1 MWNPF
6 ALDSVRLFTPIS
18 SLGVFYIIYSSMRTI
33 TTVGGQ
39 YAVKVS
45 YSKDKVF
52 FHWSRNFSS
61 SKELITTECL
71 KKTFMK
77 QLIFRFFL
85 QDKELELK
93 ISVLKIVMDY
103 GEFNVWT
110 VTETFFFTMMIV
122 TGIANWRL
130 ISWIVY
136 FFVNEE
142 T

>member
-1 MWNPF
+1 
-6 ALDSVRLFTPIS
+6 
-18 SLGVFYIIYSSMRTI
+18 
-33 TTVGGQ
+33 
-39 YAVKVS
+39 
-45 YSKDKVF
+45 
-52 FHWSRNFSS
+52 
-61 SKELITTECL
+61 
-71 KKTFMK
+71 MK